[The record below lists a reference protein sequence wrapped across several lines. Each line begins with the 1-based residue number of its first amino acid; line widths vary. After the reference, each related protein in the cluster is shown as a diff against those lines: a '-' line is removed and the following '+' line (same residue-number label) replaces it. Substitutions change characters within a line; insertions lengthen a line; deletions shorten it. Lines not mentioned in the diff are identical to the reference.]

1 MKKLITLIFLAG
13 LAASLAIGST
23 VILANDDTRE
33 SNKNAVALADDSK
46 NDAAA
51 QAPTLEIMTE
61 KAKEDP
67 TLLETLDRF
76 SDHDQVIAYPENL
89 GGGFSVKAPDSQPL
103 VGEILDNDGD
113 TVIYRDD
120 QPVTIAQ
127 VKAAIQN
134 DQ

>member
-1 MKKLITLIFLAG
+1 M
-13 LAASLAIGST
+13 
-23 VILANDDTRE
+23 
-33 SNKNAVALADDSK
+33 
-46 NDAAA
+46 
-51 QAPTLEIMTE
+51 
-61 KAKEDP
+61 
-67 TLLETLDRF
+67 DRF
-76 SDHDQVIAYPENL
+76 SDHDQVIAYPEKL

-113 TVIYRDD
+113 TVLYRDD